1 MDVNELLRRNRDSSL
16 LRFVT
21 IGSVDDGKSTLIG
34 RLLHESKSI
43 YEDQLEAL
51 GRASS
56 KLGREEPDLALLTDG
71 LRAEREGGI
80 TIDVAYRYF
89 STPKRRFI
97 IADCPGHEQY
107 TRNMV
112 TGASTA
118 DLALLL
124 VDASQGILPQ
134 SKRHAFIASL
144 LAVPH
149 VIVCIN
155 KMDLVD
161 YSEEVYEQVKSQY
174 QKFSAR
180 LNIGD
185 LSFIPVS
192 ALKGDNVLVPS
203 SRMPWYHGEPLL
215 ERLEAA
221 YIASDRNLVDL
232 RMPVQYV
239 LRPDSSFRGYCGRLA
254 SGILRTGDEIAILPS
269 GLTSRV
275 KRILGP
281 DGELQEAVA
290 GQSITVELSDEI
302 DVGRGDL
309 LVHPANQ
316 PRVAREAEAMLVWMS
331 REAFRPGW
339 PYIIKQAAKQIRC
352 QFTRLHYRIDPD
364 MLHRE
369 EASDLQL
376 NEIGRV
382 AIEFYQSIAFDQ
394 YSRNRTTGGFVV
406 IDPVT
411 NETVGA
417 GMIIERGRGKSS
429 GGQGSEKSL
438 PVSSNITAHAGLVSA
453 EDRAKL
459 FGHPP
464 VTIWLTG
471 LSGSGK
477 STIAQNLEKR
487 LIDQGRAVYLLDG
500 DNTRAGLNSDLG
512 FSAGDR
518 TENIRRVAEVARLFN
533 DSGLIAITAFISPYI
548 NDRQKARETAGEG
561 RFIEVFVD
569 APLETCESRDPKGL
583 YKKARSGEIASFTG
597 ISAPYEVP
605 PTPEIHLN
613 TAEQDI
619 DQCVEAIIKVLHER
633 GIIKPP
639 C

>member
-56 KLGREEPDLALLTDG
+56 KLGRQEPDLALLTDG

-185 LSFIPVS
+185 LSFLPVS

-215 ERLEAA
+215 EKLEEA
-221 YIASDRNLVDL
+221 YTASDRNLVDL

-239 LRPDSSFRGYCGRLA
+239 LRPDSDFRGYCGRLA

-275 KRILGP
+275 KKILGP
-281 DGELQEAVA
+281 DGEQQEAVA
-290 GQSITVELSDEI
+290 GQSITVELADEL

-331 REAFRPGW
+331 REAFRPGR

-352 QFTRLHYRIDPD
+352 QFTRLHYRIDPG

-369 EASDLQL
+369 EASELQL

-406 IDPVT
+406 IDPAS

-417 GMIIERGRGKSS
+417 GMIIERGRGKSVGGKS
-429 GGQGSEKSL
+429 GRQSL
-438 PVSSNITAHAGLVSA
+438 PVSSNITSHAGLVSA
-453 EDRAKL
+453 ENRAKL

-487 LIDQGRAVYLLDG
+487 LIDEGRAVYLLDG

-518 TENIRRVAEVARLFN
+518 TENIRRVAEVAGLFN
-533 DSGLIAITAFISPYI
+533 DAGLIAITAFISPYI
-548 NDRQKARETAGEG
+548 DDRQKARERAGEG

-597 ISAPYEVP
+597 ISAPYEAP

-613 TAEQDI
+613 TSEQDI
-619 DQCVEAIIKVLHER
+619 DQCVEAIIKVLQES
-633 GIIKPP
+633 GVV
-639 C
+639 